1 MVASGKSKSE
11 KGDSIMS
18 TTVGVT
24 CALTTRLL
32 LEKKIRATG
41 FVSPTEKEIY
51 EPVLAQ
57 LEKDFGVTMIEE
69 SSNHAASMK
78 MSGHN
83 RAKL

>member
-1 MVASGKSKSE
+1 
-11 KGDSIMS
+11 MS

-32 LEKKIRATG
+32 LEGKISSRG
-41 FVSPTEKEIY
+41 FVSPTEKEVYGPI
-51 EPVLAQ
+51 LDQ
-57 LEKDFGVTMIEE
+57 LENQLGVIMIEE
-69 SSNHAASMK
+69 SSNHAALMK